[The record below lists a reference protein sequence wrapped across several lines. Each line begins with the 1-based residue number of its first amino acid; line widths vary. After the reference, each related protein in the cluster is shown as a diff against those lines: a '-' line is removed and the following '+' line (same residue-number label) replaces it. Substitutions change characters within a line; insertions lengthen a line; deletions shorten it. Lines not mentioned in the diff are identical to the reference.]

1 MSDRKLIIKLT
12 KNQNKITMNNK
23 NINNSMDIKKIL
35 VPLDG
40 SAKSEKILP
49 YAWLFSEWFSSELNL
64 FHSLP
69 PKHPLANLKNNY
81 SFVPD
86 NNNDRGLLLA
96 GLYMKEVQEHLGKHN
111 INSKWGIAS
120 GQIASMIVS
129 RAVTSSIGLIAMIA
143 NPTNKIKRI
152 FFPKSIDYLW
162 KTTSCPILIVKNNSF
177 NSNSTNSI
185 TPSEIIT
192 SKEIITNPVLSK
204 LITSISLATNVPL
217 LIFLDKEEIELGE
230 EISELLDDY
239 KIKYN
244 ILYSQKN
251 ITESIKKAGMNS
263 PRAWIII
270 NSKLRYGINRAING
284 SNADAIFRS
293 TDNPIIIVPDK
304 HIVNQ
309 RSNLVHKNTQN
320 LEINN

>member
-1 MSDRKLIIKLT
+1 M
-12 KNQNKITMNNK
+12 KINNS
-23 NINNSMDIKKIL
+23 NTNNSMDIKKIL

-40 SAKSEKILP
+40 SSKSEKILP
-49 YAWLFSEWFSSELNL
+49 YAWLFSDWFSSELNL

-81 SFVPD
+81 SLVPD

-96 GLYMKEVQEHLGKHN
+96 GLYMKEVQEHLSKNN

-129 RAVTSSIGLIAMIA
+129 RAVTSSIELIAMIA

-162 KTTSCPILIVKNNSF
+162 KTTSCPILIVKNNNF

-192 SKEIITNPVLSK
+192 SKEILTNPVLAK

-217 LIFLDKEEIELGE
+217 LIFLDKDESNLDK
-230 EISELLDDY
+230 EISKLLGNY

-251 ITESIKKAGMNS
+251 ITESIKKAAINS
-263 PRAWIII
+263 PRAWIVI
-270 NSKLRYGINRAING
+270 NSRLRYGINRAING
-284 SNADAIFRS
+284 SNADAIFRN
-293 TDNPIIIVPDK
+293 TDNPLIIVPDK

-309 RSNLVHKNTQN
+309 RSNQVHKNTQN